1 MAYTRRSLLKSAGV
15 TAVVASAAPF
25 SLAVGGGNF
34 APAVQ
39 AAPPPRVFGAGHFGL
54 ELQGAPV
61 GAVVAAAGGNV
72 FADVVQFVP
81 GDGNPPT
88 RHLGSLHYE
97 PITVVCPLS
106 MEPAFWDWVGRMVAG
121 DPVWMDGAL
130 LMADANY
137 DVVRRVEFH
146 HALIT
151 EVGIPGL
158 DASSKEPGYITVVL
172 QPEWTELGAAS
183 GELPKPGGAAKQKL
197 WQASNFRVSVGDL
210 PCGRVS
216 KIDSFVIKQTV
227 AEYRDGGQRF
237 PQIIPGKLE
246 FPNLVLTFHAIDRDP
261 WQAFFDDF
269 VLQGNNGQGSEL
281 QGALEL
287 LGPDLKSVLGR
298 LEFDHV
304 GIFRLAP
311 DEVDPVGTNIQRFRA
326 DLYVERNRLF
336 VGNLN

>member
-151 EVGIPGL
+151 EVGIPEL

-172 QPEWTELGAAS
+172 QPEWTEFGAAS
-183 GELPKPGGAAKQKL
+183 GELPKPGPAAKQKL
-197 WQASNFRVSVGDL
+197 WQVSNFRVSVGDL

-216 KIDSFVIKQTV
+216 KIDSFVIKQNVT
-227 AEYRDGGQRF
+227 EYRDGGQRV
-237 PQIIPGKLE
+237 PQLIPGKLDL
-246 FPNLVLTFHAIDRDP
+246 PNLALTFHSIDRDP

-269 VLQGNNGQGSEL
+269 VLQGNSDQDSEL
-281 QGALEL
+281 YGALEL
-287 LGPDLKSVLGR
+287 LGADLKSVLGR
-298 LEFDHV
+298 MEFDHV

-311 DEVDPVGTNIQRFRA
+311 EEVDPVGTNIQRFRA
-326 DLYVERNRLF
+326 DLYVERSRLF